1 MSEPT
6 SVVLNH
12 VFVAGY
18 SRYTV
23 KPFTNPPTVIIKYEK
38 GEEK

>member
-23 KPFTNPPTVIIKYEK
+23 KPFADPPVVLIH
-38 GEEK
+38 EEEE